1 MASASHSPNEGETR
15 RILIE
20 RHLKQ
25 SGWNRDQIV
34 DEYPITDGQ
43 IMVAGGRPRRK
54 APLRADYVLEYR
66 PGLPVAVIEA
76 KRTSI
81 DPGDGIEQVKRY
93 AKKLQVPF
101 AYVTNGL
108 KIQEVDRDS
117 GKIADVGAFPSPEQ
131 LWARYR
137 RAKGLDEGPGAELV
151 ADLLL
156 APFDESLLN
165 WDRTLKV
172 PRYYQRLAVQH
183 AVEAIGRGRN
193 RVLLVLATGTGK
205 TMVAYQLVKKLARA
219 GWVEGRQPK
228 VLYLADRNI
237 LVDQPKDDYF
247 IPGFGEAVHKLGGG
261 VAKLGRHIYFALY
274 QSLEKGKETDG
285 DDKALFEKF
294 DPDYFDLVI
303 VDECHRGSAKEDS
316 NWRKILKYFDRAV
329 QIGLTAT
336 PVRERDADTF
346 EYFRDPV
353 YEYSLKEGIEDGFL
367 APYRVRRVNINVDA
381 FGWRPEPGQV
391 DKYGALIPDRVYTQR
406 DFERVIAIVERTEEA
421 ARYLTDLLHETGRM
435 NKTIVFCVDSD
446 HANRMRTAL
455 HNANADLSRQYGG
468 DYVVRITSRDGQP
481 GLVHLDEFKK
491 VDSET
496 PVIAVTAKLLST
508 GVDMPTVRNIVLFRP
523 ISSMAEFKQIIGRG
537 TRLFGEGDKFSFDI
551 IDFVYATRYFDDPEF
566 DGPPIKRYQ
575 DTIDDQGRLVDRED
589 ETPSDG
595 TSQVAEPGFEY
606 REEEGG
612 ELPPPAADLDD
623 EDLVSAV
630 TTRARRLYVDGQ
642 EVFVY
647 NDTLYVLDESS
658 RPRVIEYRLFARDQV
673 RRLYLSP
680 GELRGR
686 WARARSRSEILRELD
701 SRGIDV
707 NELAKQLHD
716 QDADPLDL
724 LLAVAWELPRMT
736 RQERARRVRREHRA
750 FLESFAEDAQGI
762 LELILDKYAE
772 HGPDQLVPAVL
783 QVYPFTDLGSA
794 PELAARFG
802 GKEGFREALDRLG
815 RCVYDAA

>member
-1 MASASHSPNEGETR
+1 MGNGSQSLNESETR
-15 RILIE
+15 KSLIE

-25 SGWNRDQIV
+25 SGWDRDQIV

-43 IMVAGGRPRRK
+43 IVVAAGRPRRK
-54 APLRADYVLEYR
+54 TPLRADYVLEYR

-108 KIQEVDRDS
+108 KIQEIDRDS
-117 GKIADVGAFPSPEQ
+117 GEISEVEAFPSPDQ

-137 RAKGLDEGPGAELV
+137 RVKGIDEGPGAELV

-156 APFDESLLN
+156 TPLDESLPN
-165 WDRTLKV
+165 WGNTPKV
-172 PRYYQRLAVQH
+172 PRYYQRLAVNN
-183 AVEAIGRGRN
+183 AVEAIGRGR
-193 RVLLVLATGTGK
+193 RKVLLVLATGTGK
-205 TMVAYQLVKKLARA
+205 TMVAYQIVKKLARG
-219 GWVEGRQPK
+219 GWIEGRQPK

-247 IPGFGEAVHKLGGG
+247 VPGFGEAVHKLGGG

-274 QSLEKGKETDG
+274 QSLEKGKVTEG
-285 DDKALFEKF
+285 DRKALYEKF
-294 DPDYFDLVI
+294 DPNYFDLVI
-303 VDECHRGSAKEDS
+303 VDECHRGSATEDS
-316 NWRKILKYFDRAV
+316 NWRKILEYFDSAV

-336 PVRERDADTF
+336 PVRNREADTY
-346 EYFRDPV
+346 EYFDEPV
-353 YEYSLKEGIEDGFL
+353 YEYSLKDGIEDGFL

-406 DFERVIAIVERTEEA
+406 DFERVIAIVERTEVA
-421 ARYLTDLLHETGRM
+421 ARYLTDLLHERGRM
-435 NKTIVFCVDSD
+435 HKTIVFCVDSD
-446 HANRMRTAL
+446 HANRMRIAL

-481 GLVHLDEFKK
+481 GLVHLDEFKR
-491 VDSET
+491 VDSEA
-496 PVIAVTAKLLST
+496 PVIAVTSKLLST

-523 ISSMAEFKQIIGRG
+523 IGSMAEFKQIIGRG
-537 TRLFGEGDKFSFDI
+537 TRLFGEADKFSFDI
-551 IDFVYATRYFDDPEF
+551 IDFVYATRMFNDPEF
-566 DGPPIKRYQ
+566 DGPPIQRYR
-575 DTIDDQGRLVDRED
+575 DTLDDQGRLVERAE
-589 ETPSDG
+589 ETPSDE

-612 ELPPPAADLDD
+612 ELPSTADLDD

-673 RRLYLSP
+673 RKLCLSP

-686 WARARSRSEILRELD
+686 WARARSRSELLKELD

-707 NELAKQLHD
+707 DELAKQLHD
-716 QDADPLDL
+716 HDADPLDL

-750 FLESFAEDAQGI
+750 FLESFAEGAREI

-783 QVYPFTDLGSA
+783 RVYPFTDLGSP
-794 PELAARFG
+794 PELADRFG
-802 GKEGFREALDRLG
+802 SGERFREALDRLG
-815 RCVYDAA
+815 QCVYDAA